1 MLNKQEII
9 NKLTEWR
16 NGEIESIIQQE
27 LFSKSN
33 NVVCEGIAY
42 GKGYIDAIE
51 TVLFEI
57 YDYKIKE

>member
-1 MLNKQEII
+1 MLNKKEII
-9 NKLTEWR
+9 NKLLKWR
-16 NGEIESIIQQE
+16 DGELESIIKQE

-33 NVVCEGIAY
+33 NVECKGITY

-57 YDYKIKE
+57 YDYIIKE